1 MRKMKVLFVCIGNA
15 CRSQMAQAFARTY
28 GSDVIEPESAGL
40 APATRIPEV
49 TERIM
54 AEKGIQLAGQF
65 PKSVDEVALHD
76 IDLVV
81 NLSGRA
87 LRGLPVTRVR
97 DWRVKDP
104 IGEKEQ
110 VHKQVRDEIE
120 RFVMSLVLELRNLK
134 SSWPAR

>member
-1 MRKMKVLFVCIGNA
+1 MRKMKVLFVCVGNA
-15 CRSQMAQAFARTY
+15 CRSQMAEAFARTY
-28 GSDVIEPESAGL
+28 GSDVIEAESAGL

-49 TERIM
+49 TARIM
-54 AEKGIQLAGQF
+54 VEKGIQLSAQF
-65 PKSVDEVALHD
+65 PKGIDEIALHD

-110 VHKQVRDEIE
+110 VHKQVRDEVE
-120 RFVMSLVLELRNLK
+120 RFVMGLVLELRNLK
-134 SSWPAR
+134 SNWPAS